1 MYFLID
7 TDLFTRKMELII
19 TCMSKVLV
27 SKCIHNEK
35 KGKQDHLERH
45 WKFLW
50 GVERS
55 KASLNWAIVD
65 GVYN

>member
-7 TDLFTRKMELII
+7 TDLFTRTMELII

-55 KASLNWAIVD
+55 NASLNWAIVD